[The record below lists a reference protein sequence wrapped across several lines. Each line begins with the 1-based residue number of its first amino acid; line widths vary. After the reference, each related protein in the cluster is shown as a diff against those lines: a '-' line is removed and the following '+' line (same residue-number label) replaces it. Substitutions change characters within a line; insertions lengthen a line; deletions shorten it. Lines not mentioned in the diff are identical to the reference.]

1 MTREVYSDKKFIEF
15 SRKQIFVRFFT
26 DTEPE
31 GNSLARKFGVRGYP
45 TILILDSSGHEV
57 DRIMGFRS
65 APDLIEELEEI
76 FRSVS
81 KRRLKI

>member
-1 MTREVYSDKKFIEF
+1 
-15 SRKQIFVRFFT
+15 
-26 DTEPE
+26 
-31 GNSLARKFGVRGYP
+31 
-45 TILILDSSGHEV
+45 LILDSSGHEV

-81 KRRLKI
+81 KKRIRV